1 MNAGKPH
8 TVMLSKR
15 AVDIVRDLHP
25 DGLKPDDLVVS
36 VTGAALTKMLMRTR
50 YGNATAHGT
59 RDRLHRAVMATPDL
73 IWRSAALV

>member
-25 DGLKPDDLVVS
+25 DRLKPDDLVVN
-36 VTGAALTKMLMRTR
+36 VTGATLTKMLMRACD
-50 YGNATAHGT
+50 GPQ
-59 RDRLHRAVMATPDL
+59 HRATDFIVP
-73 IWRSAALV
+73 